1 MNFTRPLPDNLAM
14 FWRQIVLVHHRKM
27 YMKETEIWDGCD
39 SVSFAVTIFENH
51 TFNMMKLKQKH
62 LKNTH
67 TLKKLPAGIHT
78 NGFQVLK
85 TP

>member
-1 MNFTRPLPDNLAM
+1 
-14 FWRQIVLVHHRKM
+14 M

-85 TP
+85 TPWFVETHTHTPPHLDVAGN